1 MISALRVCTKCGAEI
16 PADAPE
22 GGCPGCLLE
31 SGLGLHPDAPLAVGD
46 ASTVTLTVAPDGSSA
61 GDVGEN
67 AAAAA
72 RQNKKAARVAEI
84 LGELGDY
91 ELLEVVGVFAG
102 KPKPLPVSIIQA
114 SFRSLKS
121 LSGTAHVTSA

>member
-1 MISALRVCTKCGAEI
+1 MTSALRLCTKCGAEI

-61 GDVGEN
+61 GGVEEI
-67 AAAAA
+67 AADAD
-72 RQNKKAARVAEI
+72 RHSKKSARVDD
-84 LGELGDY
+84 ELIEKCDSA
-91 ELLEVVGVFAG
+91 LLAADG
-102 KPKPLPVSIIQA
+102 
-114 SFRSLKS
+114 R
-121 LSGTAHVTSA
+121 